1 MEKAIGPVSYRTRT
15 PNGQVHR
22 RHVDQ
27 LLGQEAA
34 APFAATS
41 FLPGLDAL
49 DTTPLGGRRVP
60 NPEPNPDT
68 QPQLAAEPFPAAIGV
83 SPPQAQGLPPETIQ
97 APPSPRPVGL
107 RRPPQCYGESIM

>member
-15 PNGQVHR
+15 SDGQVHR

-27 LLGQEAA
+27 LLGLEAA

-49 DTTPLGGRRVP
+49 DTTPLGGIRVP
-60 NPEPNPDT
+60 TPEPNPDT
-68 QPQLAAEPFPAAIGV
+68 QPQLAAEPSPAAIGV
-83 SPPQAQGLPPETIQ
+83 PTSQAQRLPPETIL
-97 APPSPRPVGL
+97 APPSPRPV
-107 RRPPQCYGESIM
+107 RMCRPPQRYGEPIM